1 MLIKFVLSNQRVEKI
16 GNKDPI
22 SNLEKVN
29 QLPIKMDQIQLE
41 ELRLRWG
48 AQLANSPISNVS
60 SPISNVCM
68 TYMGIIEVMALRRHP
83 AL

>member
-41 ELRLRWG
+41 ELRLRRG
-48 AQLANSPISNVS
+48 AQLAN